1 MDTKQHLTV
10 VAALNIGLG
19 ALGVV
24 LAMIAFVVLAGV
36 GLLIATEDPNA
47 LPILTFI
54 AVIAAGFFLITSVP
68 DIIGGIGL
76 VKRQSWA
83 RILVLILS
91 VLKLINFP
99 LGTIVGVY
107 SIWVLMQDEAVQL
120 LSPRSSS

>member
-1 MDTKQHLTV
+1 MDTKQHITV

-24 LAMIAFVVLAGV
+24 LAIIAFTVLAGI
-36 GLLIATEDPNA
+36 GLFLIEEPDAM
-47 LPILTFI
+47 PILTFI
-54 AVIAAGFFLITSVP
+54 AVIAAGFLLITSVP

-76 VKRQSWA
+76 LRRWSWA

>member
-1 MDTKQHLTV
+1 MDMKQHVTV

-24 LAMIAFVVLAGV
+24 LGMIAFVVLVGI
-36 GLLIATEDPNA
+36 GLLSGDADA

-54 AVIAAGFFLITSVP
+54 AVIAAGFLLIISVP

-120 LSPRSSS
+120 LSPSSSS

>member
-1 MDTKQHLTV
+1 MDMKQHLKV

-19 ALGVV
+19 VLG
-24 LAMIAFVVLAGV
+24 LLFAMIAFVLFAGI
-36 GLLIATEDPNA
+36 GLLSGDPDA
-47 LPILTFI
+47 APVLTII
-54 AVIAAGFFLITSVP
+54 AVFAGGLFFIFSVP

-76 VKRQSWA
+76 AKGQSWS

-107 SIWVLMQDEAVQL
+107 SLWVLMQDEAVQML
-120 LSPRSSS
+120 DR

>member
-1 MDTKQHLTV
+1 MDTKQHITV

-19 ALGVV
+19 TLGVV
-24 LAMIAFVVLAGV
+24 LAIIAFVVLAGI
-36 GLLIATEDPNA
+36 GLLIAASGDADA

-54 AVIAAGFFLITSVP
+54 AVIAGGFLFITSVP

-91 VLKLINFP
+91 VLKLINIP

-107 SIWVLMQDEAVQL
+107 SIWVLMQDEAVQIL
-120 LSPRSSS
+120 DR

>member
-19 ALGVV
+19 VLGVV
-24 LAMIAFVVLAGV
+24 LAMIAFVVLAGI
-36 GLLIATEDPNA
+36 GLLSGDADA
-47 LPILTFI
+47 LPILMFI
-54 AVIAAGFFLITSVP
+54 AVIAAGFLLITSVP

-99 LGTIVGVY
+99 LGTIVGIY
-107 SIWVLMQDEAVQL
+107 SIWLLMQDEAVQML
-120 LSPRSSS
+120 DR

>member
-1 MDTKQHLTV
+1 MDTKQHVTV

-19 ALGVV
+19 ALGLV
-24 LAMIAFVVLAGV
+24 LGMIAFVVLAGI
-36 GLLIATEDPNA
+36 GLLSGDPDA
-47 LPILTFI
+47 MPVLTFI

-107 SIWVLMQDEAVQL
+107 SIWVLMQDEAIQML
-120 LSPRSSS
+120 DR

>member
-19 ALGVV
+19 VLGVV
-24 LAMIAFVVLAGV
+24 LAMIAFVVLAGI
-36 GLLIATEDPNA
+36 GLLSGDADA
-47 LPILTFI
+47 LPILTII
-54 AVIAAGFFLITSVP
+54 AVIAVGFLLITSVP

-76 VKRQSWA
+76 VKWQSWA
-83 RILVLILS
+83 RIMVLILS

-99 LGTIVGVY
+99 LGTIVGIY

-120 LSPRSSS
+120 FARGSSS

>member
-24 LAMIAFVVLAGV
+24 LAIIAFVVLAGF
-36 GLLIATEDPNA
+36 GFLIAASGDADA

-107 SIWVLMQDEAVQL
+107 SIWVLMQDEAVQIL
-120 LSPRSSS
+120 DR

>member
-19 ALGVV
+19 ALGIV
-24 LAMIAFVVLAGV
+24 LAMIAFVFFAGI
-36 GLLIATEDPNA
+36 GLLSGDPDA
-47 LPILTFI
+47 MPILMFI
-54 AVIAAGFFLITSVP
+54 AVIAAGFLFITSAP

-107 SIWVLMQDEAVQL
+107 SIWVLMQDEAAQIL
-120 LSPRSSS
+120 DR

>member
-1 MDTKQHLTV
+1 MDMKQHITV

-24 LAMIAFVVLAGV
+24 LGMIAFVFLAGI
-36 GLLIATEDPNA
+36 GLLSGDRDAM
-47 LPILTFI
+47 PILTFI
-54 AVIAAGFFLITSVP
+54 AVIAAGFLLIISVP

-76 VKRQSWA
+76 LRRKSWA

-99 LGTIVGVY
+99 LGTAVGVY

-120 LSPRSSS
+120 PSPRSSS

>member
-19 ALGVV
+19 VLGVV
-24 LAMIAFVVLAGV
+24 LAMIAFVVLAGI
-36 GLLIATEDPNA
+36 GLLSGDADA
-47 LPILTFI
+47 LPILTIIAFI
-54 AVIAAGFFLITSVP
+54 AGGFLLVISVP

-91 VLKLINFP
+91 VIKLINIP

-107 SIWVLMQDEAVQL
+107 SIWVLMQDEAVQIL
-120 LSPRSSS
+120 DG

>member
-1 MDTKQHLTV
+1 MDTKQHVTV

-24 LAMIAFVVLAGV
+24 LAIITFTFLAGL
-36 GLLIATEDPNA
+36 GLLLLTDDPDA
-47 LPILTFI
+47 MPILTFI
-54 AVIAAGFFLITSVP
+54 AVIAAGFLFIISVP

-83 RILVLILS
+83 RVLVLILS

-99 LGTIVGVY
+99 LGTIVGIY
-107 SIWVLMQDEAVQL
+107 SIWVLMQDEAVQML
-120 LSPRSSS
+120 DR